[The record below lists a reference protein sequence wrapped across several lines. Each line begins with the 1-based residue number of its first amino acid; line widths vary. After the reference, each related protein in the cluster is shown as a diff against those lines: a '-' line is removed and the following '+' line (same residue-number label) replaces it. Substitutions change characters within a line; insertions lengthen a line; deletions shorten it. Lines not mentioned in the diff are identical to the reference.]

1 GLTTRFCKTP
11 SVLMLAASPSRL
23 LASNAFLGFALEGTS
38 WDRDTVCIDI
48 GRFLSSISRW
58 ASDYSPPFYPAIR
71 KTKKLES
78 GVRMHP
84 DGCQEKSGRKSVK
97 AGIAGSGAAAAR

>member
-1 GLTTRFCKTP
+1 TTRFCKTP

-23 LASNAFLGFALEGTS
+23 LASNGFLGLALEGTS

-48 GRFLSSISRW
+48 GRFLSLGF
-58 ASDYSPPFYPAIR
+58 APGSDHSPPFIPGDP
-71 KTKKLES
+71 KDKKIGS

-84 DGCQEKSGRKSVK
+84 DGCQEESGRKSVK
-97 AGIAGSGAAAAR
+97 AGIAGSGAAAARR